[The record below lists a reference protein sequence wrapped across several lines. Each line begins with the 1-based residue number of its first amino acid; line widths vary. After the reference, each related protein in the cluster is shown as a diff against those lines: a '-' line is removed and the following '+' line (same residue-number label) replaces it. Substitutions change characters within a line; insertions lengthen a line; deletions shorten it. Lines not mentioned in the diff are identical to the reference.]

1 MVLFDL
7 GLIDKAVEFFG
18 RVAIAKSTLETLATL
33 VNPFSGSPLRSK
45 CLSLQNALKPHY
57 ANVMQPS
64 AADLPDEGEDGE
76 SEAVGREHKEII
88 RLCTEP
94 RGHYRLYSDDLAF
107 RVLCSGGH
115 PSDGI
120 CTLDVLAGLAQVG
133 SLSRRE
139 VAAKIATL
147 CAWRVGLVVRYE
159 DLVSLIPEK
168 IREARSVG
176 EGIAILDADRD
187 FTVTVSAIWDFRA
200 RFEGTLAH
208 AAAVLRRLAD
218 ESDLNDVAAAAVL
231 GQWYVRAGLKNDA
244 PPSALQVLTRL
255 VLRAAQPGHL
265 SKPASYLLWSV
276 YKRLVEHQHGSY
288 MDEAKEREGIQ
299 LLGVECAKLQATNRQ
314 VGEVV
319 FNGLREGLTDGTSD
333 YANFSSAYSTTLVR
347 IAATRR

>member
-1 MVLFDL
+1 
-7 GLIDKAVEFFG
+7 
-18 RVAIAKSTLETLATL
+18 
-33 VNPFSGSPLRSK
+33 
-45 CLSLQNALKPHY
+45 
-57 ANVMQPS
+57 
-64 AADLPDEGEDGE
+64 
-76 SEAVGREHKEII
+76 
-88 RLCTEP
+88 
-94 RGHYRLYSDDLAF
+94 
-107 RVLCSGGH
+107 
-115 PSDGI
+115 
-120 CTLDVLAGLAQVG
+120 
-133 SLSRRE
+133 
-139 VAAKIATL
+139 
-147 CAWRVGLVVRYE
+147 VGLVVRYE